1 MPDVILTLSV
11 KKRVSIFFTS
21 RDSHIYESGDQILSG
36 TGFEKYF
43 SAALPFY
50 QPRVFMANKYKNYN
64 AAKQLQEEDSG
75 NERFFKP
82 SFYIIITV

>member
-1 MPDVILTLSV
+1 MPEVLLTLSV

-21 RDSHIYESGDQILSG
+21 RDSQGLVSKNI
-36 TGFEKYF
+36 F

-75 NERFFKP
+75 NERFFIP
-82 SFYIIITV
+82 SFCIIITV